1 MTDLEISKAL
11 ALAIG
16 WKQTWTTRATD
27 GEETVTICISPED
40 APQEHWELFDYRD
53 WTVSA
58 PIAEKFNVF
67 PYKADEKLYGGGWL
81 TMHASRSYETPQK
94 AIAMAV
100 IGGEL

>member
-11 ALAIG
+11 AIAIG
-16 WKQTWTTRATD
+16 WEDIRPARYKDNAIEVYTWLNPNTAY
-27 GEETVTICISPED
+27 GQV
-40 APQEHWELFDYRD
+40 FDYRY

-100 IGGEL
+100 IRSEF

>member
-1 MTDLEISKAL
+1 MTDLQISKAL

-16 WKQTWTTRATD
+16 WKKKN
-27 GEETVTICISPED
+27 CIRWDLAPWGQSMAIRSPD
-40 APQEHWELFDYRD
+40 APNGYKSFDYRD
-53 WTVSA
+53 WNVIS

-100 IGGEL
+100 IRG